1 MWDRIIGS
9 KGGSTAI
16 TAILIN
22 GKKLIV
28 GNVGDSRAII
38 CREDLVEQI
47 TVDHEDWLRAEGDDL
62 CPKFQVF

>member
-1 MWDRIIGS
+1 MGCIIGS

-47 TVDHEDWLRAEGDDL
+47 TVDHEPPTERRLVESRGG
-62 CPKFQVF
+62 